1 MTVPRDAAT
10 SYATFLAGSPGAS
23 TVTSLGDK
31 AFFDNDGTMYV
42 LTGSTLIQ
50 VNGLNTAGES
60 AALARPILAA
70 L

>member
-1 MTVPRDAAT
+1 LRVVCR
-10 SYATFLAGSPGAS
+10 
-23 TVTSLGDK
+23 LGDR

-42 LTGSTLIQ
+42 LAGNNLIQ